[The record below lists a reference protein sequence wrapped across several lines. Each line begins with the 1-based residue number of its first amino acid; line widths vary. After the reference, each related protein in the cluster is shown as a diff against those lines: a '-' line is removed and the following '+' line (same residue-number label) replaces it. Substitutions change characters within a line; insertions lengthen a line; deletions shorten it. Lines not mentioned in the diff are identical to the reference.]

1 MTSPGQPSD
10 SSLPFTFPAPSDPT
24 SYSAPP
30 SYGVSPT
37 GSTAP
42 AKRPSQTARRVKPAL
57 ITIGVLAAVMII
69 LQAINWATDY
79 RLDAWGI
86 DPRSWEGL
94 LGVLFAPLL
103 HGSWGHLWSNLV
115 PLVIMGVLIM
125 LSGVRQFV
133 AVTVLVW
140 LVSGLGVWL
149 IAPANTTTVGASGIV
164 FGWLAFLI
172 VRGIWTRTW
181 QHIVLGLV
189 LLAIYGSLFWTG
201 IVKVA
206 AADITGV
213 VTVSW
218 QAHLFG
224 AIGGVLAAFL
234 VAKADGP
241 RRAAA

>member
-1 MTSPGQPSD
+1 
-10 SSLPFTFPAPSDPT
+10 
-24 SYSAPP
+24 
-30 SYGVSPT
+30 
-37 GSTAP
+37 
-42 AKRPSQTARRVKPAL
+42 
-57 ITIGVLAAVMII
+57 
-69 LQAINWATDY
+69 
-79 RLDAWGI
+79 
-86 DPRSWEGL
+86 
-94 LGVLFAPLL
+94 
-103 HGSWGHLWSNLV
+103 
-115 PLVIMGVLIM
+115 VIMGVLIM

-133 AVTVLVW
+133 AVTVLVL

-149 IAPANTTTVGASGIV
+149 ISPSNTTTVGASGIV

-181 QHIVLGLV
+181 QHILLGLV
-189 LLAIYGSLFWTG
+189 LLVLYGSLFWTG

-241 RRAAA
+241 RRAANRAAIGS

>member
-1 MTSPGQPSD
+1 M
-10 SSLPFTFPAPSDPT
+10 
-24 SYSAPP
+24 
-30 SYGVSPT
+30 
-37 GSTAP
+37 
-42 AKRPSQTARRVKPAL
+42 
-57 ITIGVLAAVMII
+57 LA
-69 LQAINWATDY
+69 
-79 RLDAWGI
+79 
-86 DPRSWEGL
+86 
-94 LGVLFAPLL
+94 APLL

-149 IAPANTTTVGASGIV
+149 IAPAGTRHRRRVRHRVRLAGVPDRPGHLDPHLAAHPARAGAAR
-164 FGWLAFLI
+164 L
-172 VRGIWTRTW
+172 
-181 QHIVLGLV
+181 
-189 LLAIYGSLFWTG
+189 YGSIFWTG

-218 QAHLFG
+218 QGHLFG

-234 VAKADGP
+234 VGQGRRPPP
-241 RRAAA
+241 RRRRRPRSRT